1 MDHFNF
7 RIDSLEEKQK
17 NKKGLRDLNLL
28 QIIHTTKAV
37 VRRENPP
44 VSCFLENMISGAR
57 EMVMERT
64 YIKKAAEEGMQY
76 LIEQNYS
83 QIGWYEYSV
92 TQHVFKYFI
101 LRSFY
106 IFFYQKKKDK
116 SICEPITNNVIH
128 WDMHTLYARQLL
140 LLSSV
145 SVPHTWV
152 CWSSY

>member
-44 VSCFLENMISGAR
+44 VSCFLENMILGAM
-57 EMVMERT
+57 EIVLERT

-83 QIGWYEYSV
+83 QIGWYEYNVNMYSN
-92 TQHVFKYFI
+92 I
-101 LRSFY
+101 LFY
-106 IFFYQKKKDK
+106 VLFIFFYQKKKDK
-116 SICEPITNNVIH
+116 AFVNK
-128 WDMHTLYARQLL
+128 LL
-140 LLSSV
+140 IMSFTGTCTRFMRVSFCFYLL
-145 SVPHTWV
+145 
-152 CWSSY
+152 